1 MNLKKI
7 IVYDDDTL
15 FNILDEIKEKFDLN
29 LINADKKNF
38 DKISQAQLLEYLVIT
53 KSKLSRY
60 DNQLIISEFPIKII
74 KLIEI
79 INLKFLKMRFNVQSS
94 VSIGTY
100 TLNLNSR
107 EISKNNKIIDLTE
120 RELNL
125 ILFLKKSG
133 SAVKINELQ
142 KKVWEYEADLETHTV
157 ETHIYRLRK
166 KIKENFNDENF
177 IISSKNGYL
186 IK

>member
-125 ILFLKKSG
+125 ILFLKKCG

-166 KIKENFNDENF
+166 KIFTTFNNNEF
-177 IISSKNGYL
+177 IVSKKNGYQ
-186 IK
+186 IE